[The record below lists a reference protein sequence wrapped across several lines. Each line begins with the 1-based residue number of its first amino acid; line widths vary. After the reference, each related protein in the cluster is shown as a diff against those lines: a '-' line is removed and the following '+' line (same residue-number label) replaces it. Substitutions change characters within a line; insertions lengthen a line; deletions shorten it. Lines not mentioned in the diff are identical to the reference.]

1 MNGFGHTINSDA
13 FDDWREV
20 QAQRTASAKPMIVAC
35 ILAVALLAVGALAGT
50 QHAQWA
56 LASVEVHVGGNNSPV
71 HVATNPP
78 TKPGAANQGAQATAD
93 RAAPRP
99 TLLAAKQE

>member
-56 LASVEVHVGGNNSPV
+56 LESGYLPDRKSVV
-71 HVATNPP
+71 
-78 TKPGAANQGAQATAD
+78 AANPMYKEHPWKLFLDELEQVLLLSPSCGLQPF
-93 RAAPRP
+93 AP
-99 TLLAAKQE
+99 

>member
-35 ILAVALLAVGALAGT
+35 VLAVALLAVGALAGT

-56 LASVEVHVGGNNSPV
+56 LASVEVHAGGNHSPV
-71 HVATNPP
+71 HVASDPATNL
-78 TKPGAANQGAQATAD
+78 GAGNQGAQEAGGRAT
-93 RAAPRP
+93 PRP
-99 TLLAAKQE
+99 TLLAATQE